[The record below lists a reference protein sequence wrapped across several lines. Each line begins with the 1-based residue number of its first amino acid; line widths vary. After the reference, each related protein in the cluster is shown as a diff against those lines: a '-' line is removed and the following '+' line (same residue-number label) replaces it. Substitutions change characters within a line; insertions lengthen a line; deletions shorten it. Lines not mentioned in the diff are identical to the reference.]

1 MPPEIHDPNQPLTEV
16 PVATTRYGSRAGTS
30 LSQVK
35 VDRGLLSAGGKRKAI
50 ILIAAGLLT
59 FVLPLIHFDPPLQG
73 QKYWSVLDVSNLPE
87 PGAANEKPSG
97 TIDLRKMFNSAM
109 TLPFVWV
116 YVLYG
121 VLVAA
126 GVSVLIAPFRKLVA
140 GIGLTGIALLLVPFR
155 GNLGLMR
162 LLEADSFQSSRGGS
176 LATLWLL
183 FAIEYVLVTAVAWT
197 DTV

>member
-1 MPPEIHDPNQPLTEV
+1 MPPEINDPNHPSPGEV
-16 PVATTRYGSRAGTS
+16 PATTRYGSRAGTS

-50 ILIAAGLLT
+50 VLIAAGLLT
-59 FVLPLIHFDPPLQG
+59 FVLPLIHFDPPLRA
-73 QKYWSVLDVSNLPE
+73 QKYWSVLDVSHLPE
-87 PGAANEKPSG
+87 PGAANEKSSG
-97 TIDLRKMFNSAM
+97 PFDFRKMFDTTM

-121 VLVAA
+121 MLVAA
-126 GVSVLIAPFRKLVA
+126 GVSVVIAPFRKLLA

-155 GNLGLMR
+155 GSLGLMR
-162 LLEADSFQSSRGGS
+162 LLEADSFRSSRGGS